1 MKIQRLIK
9 EKIIKNIKE
18 TNKITII
25 YGPRQIGKTT
35 LSKEIINDLQLKT
48 LSINADQEKY
58 IDILSSRDI
67 NKLGS
72 LVSGYDLLFIDEA
85 QRVPNIGLNLKILH
99 DEMPRLKIIATG
111 SSSFDLANKISEP
124 LTGRIWSYNLFPL
137 AYCELKNIYNDFELN
152 DLLESSLIYGAYPEI
167 FLADNFQSKEEQLY
181 EISRSYLY
189 KDILDLQDV
198 RKSNKIN
205 DLLKLLAFQIG
216 SEVSLNELADK
227 LDISRET
234 VERYI
239 DLLEKTFIIF
249 RLKGFSRNLR
259 KEVSKMN
266 KIFFYD
272 LGIRNAVIDNFKP
285 LKDRVDTGA
294 LWENF
299 LIIERMKF
307 LSYSRM
313 ESSRYF
319 WRTHTGAELDYI
331 EEAGG
336 RLFAY
341 EMKWGKKNPPAPSTW
356 LATYSNSEYKL
367 INRDNFLEF
376 VTQK

>member
-9 EKIIKNIKE
+9 EKIIKNIRE
-18 TNKITII
+18 TNKISII
-25 YGPRQIGKTT
+25 YGPRQVGKTT
-35 LSKEIINDLQLKT
+35 LSKEIINDLKLKT
-48 LSINADQEKY
+48 LSINADQSKY
-58 IDILSSRDI
+58 IDILSSRDFA
-67 NKLGS
+67 KMSS
-72 LVSGYDLLFIDEA
+72 LVAGYELLFIDEA
-85 QRVPNIGLNLKILH
+85 QRVPNIGINLKILH
-99 DEMPRLKIIATG
+99 DEMPDLKIIATG

-124 LTGRIWSYNLFPL
+124 LTGRVWSYNLFPL
-137 AYCELKNIYNDFELN
+137 AFCELKNIYSDFELKE
-152 DLLESSLIYGAYPEI
+152 LLESSLIYGAYPEI
-167 FLADNFQSKEEQLY
+167 FLAKNFQSKAEQLY

-189 KDILDLQDV
+189 KDILDLQDI
-198 RKSNKIN
+198 RKSGKIN
-205 DLLKLLAFQIG
+205 DLLKLLAFQVG

-259 KEVSKMN
+259 KEVTKMN

-285 LKDRVDTGA
+285 LQDRDDVGV

-299 LIIERMKF
+299 LIIERMKL
-307 LSYSRM
+307 LSYSRI
-313 ESSRYF
+313 ESAHYF

-331 EEAGG
+331 EEIGG
-336 RLFAY
+336 KLLAY
-341 EMKWGKKNPPAPSTW
+341 EIKWGKKSPSVSNSW
-356 LATYSNSEYKL
+356 LETYPDSEYKV

-376 VTQK
+376 VTL

>member
-1 MKIQRLIK
+1 MQIQRIIK
-9 EKIIKNIKE
+9 EKIIKNIQE
-18 TNKITII
+18 TDKITII
-25 YGPRQIGKTT
+25 YGPRQVGKTT
-35 LSKEIINDLQLKT
+35 LSKEIISNLKLKT

-58 IDILSSRDI
+58 IDILSSRDFDKM
-67 NKLGS
+67 NS
-72 LVSGYDLLFIDEA
+72 LVSGFELLFIDEA
-85 QRVPNIGLNLKILH
+85 QRVPNIGINLKILH
-99 DEMPRLKIIATG
+99 DEMPDLKIVATG

-137 AYCELKNIYNDFELN
+137 AICELKKHYSDFELQE
-152 DLLESSLIYGAYPEI
+152 LLESSLVYGAYPEI
-167 FLADNFQSKEEQLY
+167 FLAKNFKDKEERLY

-189 KDILDLQDV
+189 KDILDLQDI

-259 KEVSKMN
+259 KEVTKMN

-272 LGIRNAVIDNFKP
+272 LGIRNAMIDNFKS
-285 LKDRVDTGA
+285 LDDRNDAGA

-307 LSYSRM
+307 LAYSRKGAA
-313 ESSRYF
+313 RYF
-319 WRTHTGAELDYI
+319 WRTHTGAELDYV
-331 EEAGG
+331 EEVNGK
-336 RLFAY
+336 LFAY
-341 EMKWGKKNPPAPSTW
+341 EMKWGKKNPVVPKAW
-356 LATYSNSEYKL
+356 AETYPNSEYKV
-367 INRDNFLEF
+367 INRDNYLDF
-376 VTQK
+376 VT